1 MILLLL
7 ILSLVTGIE
16 IQGGQMKKIILGLGA
31 LGSVACYTVL
41 PTIFIRKFSKIIV
54 KSTSQKGLL
63 LSFDDGPNPQY
74 TPLLLDLLKTY
85 EINAVFFVVAEK
97 ALQHPE
103 LVRRIQAEGHV
114 IGIHHYSHQS
124 SFFMTPAMLQKQL
137 LKSQQTLESITNEP
151 VAFYRPPWGHFN
163 ASTLKIANNF
173 QIMMW
178 TSIFGD
184 WKVQT
189 CKTSLL
195 QQLHQARCD
204 GSIYVL
210 HDCGQTFGADQDAP
224 AHMLQ
229 TLHHFLEQATREGQV
244 FTNLHDWKKQYVR
257 S

>member
-1 MILLLL
+1 
-7 ILSLVTGIE
+7 
-16 IQGGQMKKIILGLGA
+16 MKKIILGLGA
-31 LGSVACYTVL
+31 FGSVACYTVL
-41 PTIFIRKFSKIIV
+41 PTIFIRTFSKRIV
-54 KSTSQKGLL
+54 KTTSQNGLL
-63 LSFDDGPNPQY
+63 LTFDDGPNPQY

-85 EINAVFFVVAEK
+85 KINAVFFVVAKK

-103 LVRRIQAEGHV
+103 LIRRMQAEGHV
-114 IGIHHYSHQS
+114 IGIHHYTHQS
-124 SFFMTPAMLQKQL
+124 SFFMTPAMQIKQL
-137 LKSQQTLESITNEP
+137 FKSKQILESITNEH
-151 VAFYRPPWGHFN
+151 VSLYRPPWGHFN
-163 ASTLKIANNF
+163 AATLKNANNF

-204 GSIYVL
+204 GAIYVL

-229 TLHHFLEQATREGQV
+229 TLHHFLEQAMQEGQA
-244 FTNLHDWKKQYVR
+244 FTNPHDWKRQYVH

>member
-1 MILLLL
+1 
-7 ILSLVTGIE
+7 
-16 IQGGQMKKIILGLGA
+16 MKNIILGLGVLA
-31 LGSVACYTVL
+31 SVACYTIL
-41 PTIFIRKFSKIIV
+41 PTIFIRNFSNKIV
-54 KSTSQKGLL
+54 KSTAQKGLL
-63 LSFDDGPNPQY
+63 LTFDDGPNPQY

-85 EINAVFFVVAEK
+85 KINAVFFVVAEK
-97 ALQHPE
+97 ASQHPE
-103 LVRRIQAEGHV
+103 LIRRMQEEGHL
-114 IGIHHYSHQS
+114 IGIHHYTHQS

-137 LKSQQTLESITNEP
+137 VKSKQILESLSKEP
-151 VAFYRPPWGHFN
+151 ISLYRPPWGHFN
-163 ASTLKIANNF
+163 AVTLKNAKNL

-184 WKVQT
+184 WKAQT

-210 HDCGQTFGADQDAP
+210 HDCGQTIGADQDAP

-229 TLHHFLEQATREGQV
+229 TLHQFLEQATQEGQV
-244 FTNLHDWKKQYVR
+244 FTNPHDWKGQYVH